1 MTTQNTAAVLALET
15 SAHYQTALINLSDEL
30 ECEKTRLKLLK
41 AAKKAGKL
49 AKVTRQILQ
58 GTGDT
63 NI

>member
-1 MTTQNTAAVLALET
+1 MGTQNTAAIIALET
-15 SAHYQTALINLSDEL
+15 SANYQNALINLSDKL

-58 GTGDT
+58 GTGDA